1 MRDESIA
8 FPIFNACV
16 GSGVLAWHAT
26 RVIQGANENHL
37 ALNVAIT
44 LALIF
49 FTVLAIR
56 RALDRH
62 RHAVLDIQYWKM
74 LAEGRRIQVKSMIEE
89 HGKRGQR

>member
-37 ALNVAIT
+37 ILNVAII
-44 LALIF
+44 LVADHDNG
-49 FTVLAIR
+49 A
-56 RALDRH
+56 
-62 RHAVLDIQYWKM
+62 
-74 LAEGRRIQVKSMIEE
+74 
-89 HGKRGQR
+89 QRLV